1 VNVAWYFDG
10 GLDLGRE
17 TTAAETIDSGFVSV
31 DVYTDF
37 LCKLHCETWTFSP
50 FAFLRLGILQMMRWS
65 DPWQAAFALPS
76 ARATAGPRSIL
87 RNLRMEKDP
96 TPDLNKTLLHPFHIF
111 YQFTILRFRS
121 KELNSK
127 NGEGPIGV
135 HRNC

>member
-1 VNVAWYFDG
+1 MNVAWYFDG

-76 ARATAGPRSIL
+76 ARATAGP
-87 RNLRMEKDP
+87 
-96 TPDLNKTLLHPFHIF
+96 TQH
-111 YQFTILRFRS
+111 S
-121 KELNSK
+121 KESK
-127 NGEGPIGV
+127 DGKGPQHQI
-135 HRNC
+135 